1 MFEVRSAF
9 AEKAEKSA
17 ASVVVREVE
26 LSDEEDN
33 APLDA
38 YITELADTILDVVQ
52 KYGMHTTTT
61 EDGVGSVREWEG
73 RSKFRTHVE
82 YWIRRREPINFV
94 IPSYPFKSENPD
106 KVTGSLP
113 DMGEY
118 IGLYKL
124 HSMTLDVG
132 KVYPFG
138 AQVTVASDGAVFND
152 IYPTS
157 DEKVW
162 EYSQAIDRMA
172 RNYGLNVRIS
182 SPHELMGVPTVPLD
196 KESYIEGLHNC
207 RGQIEKHTKPEL
219 LDALFARDPDSL
231 RTYTQMSRFYEID
244 LKYTPIMQ
252 GLSRM
257 QGKKITKKLAR
268 ATMARSEAFTGLVL
282 KALPHHV
289 RLSVHASTGA
299 VKLSFPL
306 VPQGSSMASVFRV
319 PWMSSISVNV
329 AGQFESVYS
338 GEVRDTHDLVYK
350 DGQPWCY
357 RERHDLFNFV
367 GKDIVTDHI
376 YPRGLLVTSE
386 SGNDSVTMADEDF
399 ERVKGLA
406 KLQPVY
412 VYGFSNL
419 KEGLLDL

>member
-1 MFEVRSAF
+1 MVR
-9 AEKAEKSA
+9 KL
-17 ASVVVREVE
+17 
-26 LSDEEDN
+26 LSLRKEQY
-33 APLDA
+33 LI
-38 YITELADTILDVVQ
+38 ITT
-52 KYGMHTTTT
+52 
-61 EDGVGSVREWEG
+61 
-73 RSKFRTHVE
+73 
-82 YWIRRREPINFV
+82 
-94 IPSYPFKSENPD
+94 
-106 KVTGSLP
+106 
-113 DMGEY
+113 
-118 IGLYKL
+118 
-124 HSMTLDVG
+124 
-132 KVYPFG
+132 
-138 AQVTVASDGAVFND
+138 D

-172 RNYGLNVRIS
+172 KKYGLNVRIS

-244 LKYTPIMQ
+244 LKYTPVMQ

-282 KALPHHV
+282 RALPHHV

-306 VPQGSSMASVFRV
+306 VPQGLGQASVFRV

-329 AGQFESVYS
+329 AGVFESVYS
-338 GEVRDTHDLVYK
+338 GDVRDTHDLVYK

-367 GKDIVTDHI
+367 GKDIRTDHI

-386 SGNDSVTMADEDF
+386 SGNESVTMADEDV

-406 KLQPVY
+406 KLQPVH
-412 VYGFSNL
+412 VYGFSNF

>member
-1 MFEVRSAF
+1 MFEVRSVF
-9 AEKAEKSA
+9 AQKAEKSA
-17 ASVVVREVE
+17 SVTVNEIEVF
-26 LSDEEDN
+26 EEQDN
-33 APLDA
+33 APVDG
-38 YITELADTILDVVQ
+38 YITKLADTILDVVQ
-52 KYGMHTTTT
+52 TYGMHTKTT
-61 EDGVGSVREWEG
+61 EDGAESVEQWEG
-73 RSKFRTHVE
+73 RSKFRTHIE

-132 KVYPFG
+132 QVYPFG

-172 RNYGLNVRIS
+172 KKYGLNVRIS

-207 RGQIEKHTKPEL
+207 RAQIEKYTKPEL
-219 LDALFARDPDSL
+219 LDDLFARDPDSL

-282 KALPHHV
+282 RALPHHV

-306 VPQGSSMASVFRV
+306 VPQGGSQASVFRV
-319 PWMSSISVNV
+319 PWMSSISVNK
-329 AGQFESVYS
+329 AGEFESVYS
-338 GEVRDTHDLVYK
+338 GDVRDTHDLVFK

-357 RERHDLFNFV
+357 RERSDLFNFV
-367 GKDIVTDHI
+367 GKDIVLDHI

-386 SGNDSVTMADEDF
+386 AGKESVTMADEDV
-399 ERVKGLA
+399 ERVKSLA
-406 KLQPVY
+406 QLQPVH

-419 KEGLLDL
+419 QEGLLQL